1 MLAFTWWYRVRAHV
15 ACAAV
20 SVQVLHDTTG
30 ASCNPIPIL
39 AQPANRVTIKH
50 VERILAKAIG
60 QPVPSQEL
68 QRLTQEQKRELLTRL
83 LAHVAH
89 ELRNPLS
96 SLDIHVQLLE
106 EDVAVGGMD
115 LAQRTGDRFE
125 IIHGELHRLENVVT
139 RFLQLAG
146 PPSLSLVPLS
156 VNKLISHTCELLR
169 PQAEERGIDL
179 VVEFGDKLPEVEADA
194 DQLTQAFI
202 NLVINALQAVSKGG
216 HVIVRTAAR
225 KTDVTIEFIDDG
237 NGIAP
242 ENQDR
247 IFEPYFTTRADG
259 SGLGL
264 WITQQ
269 IVHAHGGTLRV
280 ESATGKG
287 AAFILTLPVRLLHG

>member
-1 MLAFTWWYRVRAHV
+1 MP
-15 ACAAV
+15 
-20 SVQVLHDTTG
+20 
-30 ASCNPIPIL
+30 NL
-39 AQPANRVTIKH
+39 AQPANRVTIEF

-106 EDVAVGGMD
+106 EDVEVGGAD
-115 LAQRTGDRFE
+115 LAQRTVDRFQ

-169 PQAEERGIDL
+169 PQAQERGIHL
-179 VVEFGDKLPEVEADA
+179 VVELGDMLPDVQADA
-194 DQLTQAFI
+194 DQLIQAFI
-202 NLVINALQAVSKGG
+202 NLVINALQAASKGG
-216 HVIVRTAAR
+216 RVVVRTAAR
-225 KTDVTIEFIDDG
+225 AADVTVEFIDDG
-237 NGIAP
+237 DGIAP

-247 IFEPYFTTRADG
+247 IFEPYFTTKADG

-280 ESATGKG
+280 ESASSKG
-287 AAFILTLPVRLLHG
+287 AMFILTLPVFLPHG

>member
-1 MLAFTWWYRVRAHV
+1 M
-15 ACAAV
+15 
-20 SVQVLHDTTG
+20 
-30 ASCNPIPIL
+30 
-39 AQPANRVTIKH
+39 
-50 VERILAKAIG
+50 ERILAKAIG
-60 QPVPSQEL
+60 QPLPSQEL

-83 LAHVAH
+83 LAQVAH

-106 EDVAVGGMD
+106 EDMAIGGAD
-115 LAQRTGDRFE
+115 LAQRTEDRFQ

-146 PPSLSLVPLS
+146 PPSLNQLPLS

-179 VVEFGDKLPEVEADA
+179 VVEFGDALPDVQADA

-216 HVIVRTAAR
+216 HVVVRTASR
-225 KTDVTIEFIDDG
+225 ETDVTVEFIDDG
-237 NGIAP
+237 KGIAP

-247 IFEPYFTTRADG
+247 IFEPYFTTKADG

-280 ESATGKG
+280 ESGSGKG
-287 AAFILTLPVRLLHG
+287 AKFTLALPVRLPHG

>member
-1 MLAFTWWYRVRAHV
+1 MLAR
-15 ACAAV
+15 
-20 SVQVLHDTTG
+20 Q
-30 ASCNPIPIL
+30 
-39 AQPANRVTIKH
+39 ANHVTIGL

-60 QPVPSQEL
+60 HPVPPLEL
-68 QRLTQEQKRELLTRL
+68 QRLTQDQKRELLTRL
-83 LAHVAH
+83 LAHLAH

-106 EDVAVGGMD
+106 EDVAAGGSD
-115 LAQRTGDRFE
+115 LARRTGERFE

-146 PPSLSLVPLS
+146 PPALSLVPLS

-169 PQAEERGIDL
+169 PQVEERGIQL
-179 VVEFGDKLPEVEADA
+179 AVELGEALPQVEADG
-194 DQLTQAFI
+194 DQLIQAFI
-202 NLVINALQAVSKGG
+202 NLVINALQAAKKGG

-225 KTDVTIEFIDDG
+225 DGGVTMEFADDG
-237 NGIAP
+237 EGIAP
-242 ENQDR
+242 ESQDR
-247 IFEPYFTTRADG
+247 IFEPYFTTKPDG

-280 ESATGKG
+280 ESASGKG
-287 AAFILTLPVRLLHG
+287 ATFILNLPAQLSHG

>member
-1 MLAFTWWYRVRAHV
+1 VLPGKSAGTTVPFFRTLAR
-15 ACAAV
+15 
-20 SVQVLHDTTG
+20 
-30 ASCNPIPIL
+30 
-39 AQPANRVTIKH
+39 PANRVTIGV
-50 VERILAKAIG
+50 VERILAQAIG
-60 QPVPSQEL
+60 HPVPPLVL

-83 LAHVAH
+83 LAHLAH

-106 EDVAVGGMD
+106 EDVAVGGAD
-115 LAQRTGDRFE
+115 LARRTGERFE

-146 PPSLSLVPLS
+146 PPALSLVPLS

-169 PQAEERGIDL
+169 PQADERGIHL
-179 VVEFGDKLPEVEADA
+179 AVELGASLPPVEADA

-202 NLVINALQAVSKGG
+202 NLVINALQAATKGG
-216 HVIVRTAAR
+216 HIIVRTTAR
-225 KTDVTIEFIDDG
+225 DAGVAIEFVDDG
-237 NGIAP
+237 AGIAP
-242 ENQDR
+242 EHHDR
-247 IFEPYFTTRADG
+247 IFEPYFTTKPDG

-280 ESATGKG
+280 ESAPGKG
-287 AAFILTLPVRLLHG
+287 ATFVLTLPLRLPHG

>member
-1 MLAFTWWYRVRAHV
+1 M
-15 ACAAV
+15 
-20 SVQVLHDTTG
+20 
-30 ASCNPIPIL
+30 
-39 AQPANRVTIKH
+39 
-50 VERILAKAIG
+50 ERIFAKATG
-60 QPVPSQEL
+60 QTVPSQEL
-68 QRLTQEQKRELLTRL
+68 QRLTQEQKRDLLTRL

-106 EDVAVGGMD
+106 EDVAVGGAD
-115 LAQRTGDRFE
+115 LAQRTGDRFQ

-146 PPSLSLVPLS
+146 PPSLSLAPLS

-179 VVEFGDKLPEVEADA
+179 VVEFGDALPDVEADA
-194 DQLTQAFI
+194 DQLIQALI
-202 NLVINALQAVSKGG
+202 NLVINALQAASKGG
-216 HVIVRTAAR
+216 HVHVRTYAR
-225 KTDVTIEFIDDG
+225 EANINVEFADDG
-237 NGIAP
+237 KGIAP

-247 IFEPYFTTRADG
+247 IFEPYFTTKADG

-280 ESATGKG
+280 ESAPAKG
-287 AAFILTLPVRLLHG
+287 ATFILTLPTRITHG